1 VGDGTALN
9 EGVVLGIRAPITL
22 GRDVHVSFHAQIQTG
37 YLESAI
43 IPRVHGASPIAIE
56 DHAWIASGAVV
67 TAGVTVGRGAIVAAN
82 SVVVQDVPPMTLV
95 AGAPARVVRPITVDE
110 DPALAAHDR
119 S

>member
-1 VGDGTALN
+1 
-9 EGVVLGIRAPITL
+9 
-22 GRDVHVSFHAQIQTG
+22 
-37 YLESAI
+37 
-43 IPRVHGASPIAIE
+43 
-56 DHAWIASGAVV
+56 
-67 TAGVTVGRGAIVAAN
+67 VAAN